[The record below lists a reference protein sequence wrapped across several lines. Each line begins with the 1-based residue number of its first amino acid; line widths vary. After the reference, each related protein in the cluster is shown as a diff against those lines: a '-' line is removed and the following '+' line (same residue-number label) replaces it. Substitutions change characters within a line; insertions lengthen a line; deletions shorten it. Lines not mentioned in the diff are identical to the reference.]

1 MAAVAPGAFLVD
13 SIPLLKYV
21 PSWMPGA
28 GFKRKAEEW
37 NSWAKNMMEIPF
49 MAAQSAI
56 VSCRNCAMKLNTGI
70 SHPIQAGGTAKPS
83 FVSLC
88 LAGLDETSD
97 VDHQLKVI
105 WDTAGTFFVGEC
117 DVDMNT
123 MGILYQKVRLLLE
136 MHGIVYS
143 QTSRFSPNFS
153 TSKAMTQQR

>member
-1 MAAVAPGAFLVD
+1 VSFSFIFINRFPHITSYYITITDYPSFVCSFVGAITITLAYGLEIQENNDANLEIAEKAMVGLMAAVAPGAFLVD

-70 SHPIQAGGTAKPS
+70 SHPI
-83 FVSLC
+83 
-88 LAGLDETSD
+88 
-97 VDHQLKVI
+97 
-105 WDTAGTFFVGEC
+105 
-117 DVDMNT
+117 
-123 MGILYQKVRLLLE
+123 
-136 MHGIVYS
+136 
-143 QTSRFSPNFS
+143 
-153 TSKAMTQQR
+153 